1 MINEN
6 KNFES
11 DKGGIDDDLI
21 RYNYSEEVKQYI
33 IDSCIDSF
41 ALYEYSKKFNK
52 ILGKQKIIYL
62 NPLFNEVR
70 NISGIII
77 CVPIDTKS
85 DYYYFKQAKNWY
97 DAHSNDE
104 TDIELVTLD
113 QYYSRNNNY
122 DENEDL
128 LEN

>member
-11 DKGGIDDDLI
+11 DKGGVDDDLI

-33 IDSCIDSF
+33 VDSCIDSF

-52 ILGKQKIIYL
+52 ILGKTKIIYL
-62 NPLFNEVR
+62 NPLFDEFR
-70 NISGIII
+70 NISGVII
-77 CVPIDTKS
+77 CIPTETKS

-113 QYYSRNNNY
+113 QYYNRNNNY